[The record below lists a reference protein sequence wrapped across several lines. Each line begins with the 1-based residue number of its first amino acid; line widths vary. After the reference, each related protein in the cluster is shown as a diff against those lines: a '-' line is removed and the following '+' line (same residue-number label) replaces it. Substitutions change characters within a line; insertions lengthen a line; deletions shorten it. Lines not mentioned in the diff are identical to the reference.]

1 MESRTHKADMLI
13 TPSPEGMKGHLRS
26 LWQSRHLVYWLTRRD
41 VLLRYRQTRFG
52 LLWVVL
58 QPAAMFSVYLLSLG
72 YFARLPA
79 PSGVPYA
86 LYLLTGLVP
95 WLFFQSIVLATSS
108 ALQHNMHLITKVYF
122 PRLVLVISAVASA
135 SFDYLWMV
143 LILLIVAAAHG
154 MVDMTTLAVIVLW
167 SLVLGLLAMAIGMAV
182 AALSV
187 YYRDLSVALPMLLQM
202 VFFLSPV
209 VYAVTMVPEAYVFW
223 YYLNPVATLIESV
236 RSAFGLQSAV
246 LLLHQLLA
254 VGVAA
259 VSALVA
265 LYLFSR
271 IERAVVDLA

>member
-1 MESRTHKADMLI
+1 MLI

-58 QPAAMFSVYLLSLG
+58 QPATMFCVYLLSLG

-167 SLVLGLLAMAIGMAV
+167 SLVLGLLAMATGMAV

-246 LLLHQLLA
+246 SLLNQLLA